1 MSKEKKVSQKKN
13 RTLALTIDE
22 LLDSVRFEIAVRNFK
37 SDPMFMKAILIE
49 LGNEVFNVTKN
60 TVIRKYNTFSGL
72 DQFEMLPVLR
82 EVSPSDL
89 TTFNIYFGLT
99 PLEQKLYIADPK
111 MTLDEDERKLLL
123 DKLKQEF
130 MGN

>member
-1 MSKEKKVSQKKN
+1 MSKAQKKN
-13 RTLALTIDE
+13 RTLGLTVDE
-22 LLDSVRFEIAVRNFK
+22 LLGSVRFEIAVRNFK

-82 EVSPSDL
+82 EVRPSDL
-89 TTFNIYFGLT
+89 TTFNIYFGLNK
-99 PLEQKLYIADPK
+99 LEQKLYMADPK
-111 MTLDEDERKLLL
+111 MTLSEDERKLLL